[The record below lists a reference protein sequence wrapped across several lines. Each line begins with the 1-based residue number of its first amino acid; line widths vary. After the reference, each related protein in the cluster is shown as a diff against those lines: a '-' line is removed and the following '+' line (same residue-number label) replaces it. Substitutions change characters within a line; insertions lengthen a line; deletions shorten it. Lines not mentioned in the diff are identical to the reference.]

1 MDDFDTWNG
10 IKKDINALP
19 DNPDRF
25 PKEGEVWMSSFGKNV
40 GFEENGAGDNFSRPI
55 LVVKKFNNRMFW
67 IVPLS
72 TKQKNLS
79 FYYNYTDTNGLAA
92 SAIIAQLRLLSIKRL
107 DRNMY
112 ELQKNH
118 LSEIKAKIKN
128 LIQ

>member
-1 MDDFDTWNG
+1 MDDFDRWNDV
-10 IKKDINALP
+10 KKKINTLL

-55 LVVKKFNNRMFW
+55 LIVKKFNNRMFW
-67 IVPLS
+67 AIPLS

-79 FYYNYTDTNGLAA
+79 FYYNYTDPNGLAA
-92 SAIIAQLRLLSIKRL
+92 SAIIAQLRLVSIKRL

-112 ELQKNH
+112 ELQKDH
-118 LSEIKAKIKN
+118 FFKIKEKIKS
-128 LIQ
+128 LIK